1 MPLIVFYI
9 DTQGK
14 IRQMKD
20 KIERIGKNLRE
31 KINKADLLEQLDRIK
46 VEFLGRKKG
55 EITLLLKQ
63 IPKFSTEQK
72 SQVGSLINQLKKE
85 AEQLLNKKREVLK
98 KKKKT
103 KKILDVTFPG
113 EKPLVGKI
121 HPITQI
127 IQQIETIFIGL
138 GFEVVVG
145 PEVETEYY
153 NFEALNMPKFHPARD
168 EQDSFYINSNYLL
181 RTQTSPVQI
190 RVMEKSSPPIR
201 MISPGLC
208 YRRDAVDA
216 SHFPVFHQVEGLAV
230 DKKIT
235 FADLKGILAYF
246 AQEMFGKNTKLRFR
260 PSYFPFTEPS
270 AEVDISCIICGGSG
284 CRVCSNKGWL
294 EILGSGM
301 VDPEVFKKVGY
312 DPEKYQGF
320 AFGMGVERICML
332 KYGIDDIRLFFQNDL
347 RFLKQF

>member
-1 MPLIVFYI
+1 LRQAPKLTLTPL
-9 DTQGK
+9 
-14 IRQMKD
+14 
-20 KIERIGKNLRE
+20 
-31 KINKADLLEQLDRIK
+31 
-46 VEFLGRKKG
+46 RKKG
-55 EITLLLKQ
+55 EINLLLKQ
-63 IPKFSTEQK
+63 IPKFSAEQR

-85 AEQLLNKKREVLK
+85 AEQLLNKKREILK

-103 KKILDVTFPG
+103 KKMLDVTFPG

-121 HPITQI
+121 HPLTQI

-138 GFEVVVG
+138 GFEVVIG

-168 EQDSFYINSNYLL
+168 EQDSFYINSNCLL

-208 YRRDAVDA
+208 YRRDAIDA

-235 FADLKGILAYF
+235 FADLKGILTYF